1 MKRPASKQRKLEI
14 EIEDGLK
21 KEVFIYEIR
30 PIDVKK
36 AFDGLK
42 PETEVFE
49 LITRL
54 LPICS
59 NLSVAD
65 IENFYPSD
73 LENIWTEFKKLNSV
87 FFLIQERL
95 KIFKMVLDTILTQ
108 LQNSFLNQF
117 AKQFPGSSETDT
129 GTLGDTD
136 GNSSQ
141 SPLTNSEKQR

>member
-87 FFLIQERL
+87 F
-95 KIFKMVLDTILTQ
+95 
-108 LQNSFLNQF
+108 
-117 AKQFPGSSETDT
+117 
-129 GTLGDTD
+129 
-136 GNSSQ
+136 
-141 SPLTNSEKQR
+141 